1 MGHSDQ
7 TDEEEIHRLRRL
19 IKELLEKQDRM
30 AGEIHDLKKL
40 VDANRAPVNQAL
52 AEDVVQDEY
61 RSGRGCQVVHEAKT
75 TAQPLVPSD
84 VDVLLFGSLFSGV
97 SRSVRK
103 VKAPD

>member
-61 RSGRGCQVVHEAKT
+61 RSGRGRQVVHEANDNRAT
-75 TAQPLVPSD
+75 TCSI
-84 VDVLLFGSLFSGV
+84 
-97 SRSVRK
+97 RR
-103 VKAPD
+103 